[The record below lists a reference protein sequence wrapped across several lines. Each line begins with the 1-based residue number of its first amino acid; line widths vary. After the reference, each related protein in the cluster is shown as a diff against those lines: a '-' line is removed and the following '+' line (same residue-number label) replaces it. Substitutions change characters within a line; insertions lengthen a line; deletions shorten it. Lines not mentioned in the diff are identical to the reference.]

1 MLKAIVELVYYVLAL
16 LAMQICLKCLLSVL
30 IDFRIELLNFGI
42 SSHRS
47 LFDIFYP
54 LQLRVRLVVLND
66 DGLAFYCEL
75 INYCLL
81 FDRCFAEIFV
91 FCDFC
96 CELSF
101 DVCLSEINL
110 VELRNQLRLLHGK
123 CGKIS
128 LQF

>member
-1 MLKAIVELVYYVLAL
+1 
-16 LAMQICLKCLLSVL
+16 MQICLKCLLFVL

-54 LQLRVRLVVLND
+54 LQLRIRLVVLNY

-75 INYCLL
+75 INYGLL

-91 FCDFC
+91 FCDFG

-123 CGKIS
+123 SGKIG
-128 LQF
+128 LQFYIRSVLAL